1 MDSTP
6 LSWHTEQR
14 TVSSLVPFDG
24 NPRQLNEKQVADLK
38 RSLEKF
44 NLVEIP
50 AINTT
55 NKILA
60 GHQRLKIM
68 QLLGRGAELIDV
80 RVPNRELTPDEEREY
95 LIRSNKNTGDWD
107 WDQLANFDAGF
118 LVDCGF
124 TTEELTRNFGLDESP
139 DQDEAPDL
147 PAGEARAKRGQVFT
161 LGRHKIMCGD
171 STDPEDVKTLMGG
184 GDILADLIF
193 TDPPYNVN
201 YSGRGTETSNTIEN
215 DNQPTEQFREFLSK
229 AFANYRDFSKADAAM
244 YCCYASRTHREFED
258 CLNANGW
265 KVRNQI
271 IWVKLVASMVW
282 GDYRWK
288 HEPIFYCSKD
298 KGSPDF
304 FGDRKQYTEWT
315 EEKTDEELLRF
326 VRTMIEKDEKGG
338 STVWRFK
345 RDSQYKHPTQKPVDL
360 VGTAI
365 KNSGIVGGVV
375 LDLFLGSGS
384 TLIACEKNK
393 RTCYG
398 MELDPK
404 YGYCEQT
411 KTDPEVIYAGA
422 TAADAGPGPESAGPA
437 AAGAAGTGA
446 ATGPGGG
453 AQETQAPA

>member
-6 LSWHTEQR
+6 LTWHTEQR
-14 TVSSLVPFDG
+14 KVSDLVPFDG
-24 NPRQLNEKQVADLK
+24 NPRKLNEKQVADLK

-50 AINTT
+50 AINL
-55 NKILA
+55 NQKILA

-68 QLLGRGAELIDV
+68 QILGRGDETIDV
-80 RVPNRELTPDEEREY
+80 RVPNRELTPAEESEY

-107 WDQLANFDAGF
+107 WDQLANFDASL
-118 LVDCGF
+118 LVECGF
-124 TTEELTRNFGLDESP
+124 TTEELTRNFGLNETP

-147 PAGEARAKRGQVFT
+147 TPGEPRAKRGQVFI
-161 LGRHKIMCGD
+161 LGRHRIMCGD
-171 STDPEDVKTLMGG
+171 STDPRDVKTLMGG
-184 GDILADLIF
+184 GEILADLIF
-193 TDPPYNVN
+193 TDPPYN
-201 YSGRGTETSNTIEN
+201 RGKETSNTIEN

-229 AFANYRDFSKADAAM
+229 AFANYRDFSKTDAAM

-271 IWVKLVASMVW
+271 IWVKLVASMGW

-288 HEPIFYCSKD
+288 HEPIFYCSKE

-326 VRTMIEKDEKGG
+326 VRTMIEKDENGG

-360 VGTAI
+360 VATAI
-365 KNSGIVGGVV
+365 KNSGVLGGVV

-393 RTCYG
+393 RICYG

-404 YGYCEQT
+404 YVDVVIARYCEQT

-422 TAADAGPGPESAGPA
+422 TTADTGGEGTAGPA
-437 AAGAAGTGA
+437 AAI
-446 ATGPGGG
+446 TGPGTGS